1 MFWFMEFCEIHGGY
15 YNQIQLVTT
24 RMGKKGTCLESLL
37 LQPRALA
44 GIIRGNYALP
54 CVYCMSFKAALA
66 LPHIKISWAKMHV
79 FQLMSCIT
87 HSHNISVST
96 TATTTHAQPWD
107 QIPLCMCKDWA
118 SFKVFR
124 VESHCMWSHAPSYLT
139 GSHPLW
145 ATSFP
150 HDLLYT

>member
-1 MFWFMEFCEIHGGY
+1 MFWFMEFCEIYGGY

-44 GIIRGNYALP
+44 GIIKGNYALP

-66 LPHIKISWAKMHV
+66 LPHIKISWAKMLV

-87 HSHNISVST
+87 RTQHFSLNYCYYYACT
-96 TATTTHAQPWD
+96 T
-107 QIPLCMCKDWA
+107 L
-118 SFKVFR
+118 
-124 VESHCMWSHAPSYLT
+124 
-139 GSHPLW
+139 GSDTIMHVQRLSKFQSLQGGV
-145 ATSFP
+145 TL
-150 HDLLYT
+150 HMITCT